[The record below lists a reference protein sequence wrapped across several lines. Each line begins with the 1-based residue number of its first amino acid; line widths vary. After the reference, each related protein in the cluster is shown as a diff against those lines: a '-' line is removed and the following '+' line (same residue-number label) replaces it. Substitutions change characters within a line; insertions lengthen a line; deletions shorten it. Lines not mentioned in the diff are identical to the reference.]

1 MKKCFLLFLAMGLL
15 LVNCKKNDDD
25 DDSVFDP
32 TNIEDPI
39 DAIDET
45 KSRADYP
52 VQDFMWQA
60 MNLYYFFE
68 NDVPNLD
75 ESNYATLDEYV
86 DFISS
91 EANPEAF
98 FFDKLVYSQDRF
110 SFLSD
115 DYKELT
121 QGFSGVSKSNGLEFG
136 LARYNNTDIIYGYV
150 TYVVKN
156 SDAAS
161 KDIKRG
167 DIFTAINGAELF
179 FNTAEDNN
187 TNLLFGGN
195 DTYTLGL
202 ADFVDGEFTLNG
214 KEVTLTKLEG
224 LVENPIHVS
233 KTLDVG
239 GKKVGY
245 LMYNQFAGNSGEPL
259 NDTFGEFKSAG
270 ITDLV
275 LDLRYNPGGFS
286 YITQILGSLIHEPDP
301 DKVFYTRRFNSNLE
315 EAWEVVGG
323 EKTYFVA
330 DTGTQDNNSQTPLN
344 SLNLTKI
351 YVIATGSSASASEL
365 LINGL
370 RPYIEV
376 VHIGSTTVGKN
387 QGSFTL
393 VDSPETGYGYDPDR
407 EDAINPNNR
416 WAIQP
421 ISSQTENSEGFGDYA
436 DGLVPS
442 IQIEEDFDNLGILG
456 DPSERMLARALQEID
471 GASSK
476 KDLRAKFPVDL
487 ISSSSLEKASGG
499 KLIFRDMPSIN
510 ISTLF
515 SEKINTKI
523 K

>member
-1 MKKCFLLFLAMGLL
+1 MKKYFLFLLALGLV

-25 DDSVFDP
+25 PVVDS
-32 TNIEDPI
+32 TNMEDPM
-39 DAIDET
+39 DPATET
-45 KSRADYP
+45 ESREDYP

-68 NDVPNLD
+68 NNVPNLD
-75 ESNYATLDEYV
+75 ENQYTTLDEYV

-91 EANPEAF
+91 EENPEDF

-115 DYKELT
+115 DYKKLT
-121 QGFSGVSKSNGLEFG
+121 EGFSGVSKSNGLEFG
-136 LARYNNTDIIYGYV
+136 LARYNNTEIIYGHV
-150 TYVVKN
+150 RYVVKN
-156 SDAAS
+156 SDAAT

-167 DIFTAINGAELF
+167 DLFTTVDGNALF
-179 FNTAEDNN
+179 FNSDEDNN
-187 TNLLFGGN
+187 LDLLFEGN

-202 ADFVDGEFTLNG
+202 ADFVNNEFILNG
-214 KEVTLTKLEG
+214 KEVTLTKQEG
-224 LVENPIHVS
+224 LVEDPIHVT

-259 NDTFGEFKSAG
+259 NDAFAEFKSAG

-275 LDLRYNPGGFS
+275 LDLRYNPGGFG
-286 YITQILGSLIHEPDP
+286 YITQILGSLIHQPDTE
-301 DKVFYTRRFNSNLE
+301 KVFYNRRYNSTLE

-330 DTGTQDNNSQTPLN
+330 DTGSQDNNNQTPLN
-344 SLNLTKI
+344 SLNLTKV
-351 YVIATGSSASASEL
+351 YVLATDSSASASEL
-365 LINGL
+365 LVNGL
-370 RPYIEV
+370 RPYVEV

-393 VDSPETGYGYDPDR
+393 VDSPETGYGYDPER
-407 EDAINPNNR
+407 EDEINPNNS

-421 ISSQTENSEGFGDYA
+421 ITSQVENSEGFGDYA
-436 DGLVPS
+436 DGLPPN
-442 IQIEEDFDNLGILG
+442 IQLEEDFDDLGVLG

-471 GASSK
+471 GTSSK
-476 KDLRAKFPVDL
+476 RDLRAKFPVNL
-487 ISSSSLEKASGG
+487 ISSSSLEKAGGG

-510 ISTLF
+510 IISAF
-515 SEKINTKI
+515 SEKFNTNI

>member
-1 MKKCFLLFLAMGLL
+1 MKKYFLLLLAMGLV

-25 DDSVFDP
+25 PVLDAN
-32 TNIEDPI
+32 NIEDPI
-39 DAIDET
+39 DPATET

-60 MNLYYFFE
+60 MNLYYFYQ

-75 ESNYATLDEYV
+75 ENSYTTLDEYV

-91 EANPEAF
+91 EENPEAF

-110 SFLSD
+110 SFLND

-121 QGFSGVSKSNGLEFG
+121 EGFSGVSKSNGLEFG
-136 LARYNNTDIIYGYV
+136 LARFNNSDIIYGYV
-150 TYVVKN
+150 RYVVKN
-156 SDAAS
+156 SDAAT

-167 DIFTAINGAELF
+167 DIFTTVDGNALF
-179 FNTAEDNN
+179 FNSAEDNN
-187 TNLLFGGN
+187 TNLLFEGN

-202 ADFVDGEFTLNG
+202 ADFDNNQFILNG
-214 KEVTLTKLEG
+214 KEVSLTKQEG
-224 LVENPIHVS
+224 LVEDPILVN
-233 KTLDVG
+233 KVLEIG

-259 NDTFGEFKSAG
+259 NETFGEFKSAG

-275 LDLRYNPGGFS
+275 LDLRYNPGGFG
-286 YITQILGSLIHEPDP
+286 YITQILGSLIHQPDTE
-301 DKVFYTRRFNSNLE
+301 KVFYSRRYNNTLE
-315 EAWEVVGG
+315 EIWEVVGG
-323 EKTYFVA
+323 QKTYFVA

-351 YVIATGSSASASEL
+351 YVLATGSSASASEL
-365 LINGL
+365 LVNGL
-370 RPYIEV
+370 RPYVEV

-442 IQIEEDFDNLGILG
+442 IQIEEDFDDLGELG

-471 GASSK
+471 GTSSK
-476 KDLRAKFPVDL
+476 ADLRAKFPVDL
-487 ISSSSLEKASGG
+487 ISSSSLEKAGGG
-499 KLIFRDMPSIN
+499 KLIFRDMPSIQ
-510 ISTLF
+510 IPAAF
-515 SEKINTKI
+515 SEKFNTNI